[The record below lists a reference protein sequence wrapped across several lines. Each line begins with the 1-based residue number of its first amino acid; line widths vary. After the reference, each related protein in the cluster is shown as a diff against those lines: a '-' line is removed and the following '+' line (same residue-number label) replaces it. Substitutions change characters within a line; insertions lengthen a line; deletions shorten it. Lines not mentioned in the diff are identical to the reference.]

1 MRTIVL
7 VAGGL
12 ILLAST
18 ALLAWR
24 YLGPAAPTAP
34 APAAA
39 FVGAQKCAG
48 CHAEEHARW
57 AKSDDARAMQAA
69 TEATVLGDFADRRF
83 TKDAITSTFFRR
95 ESRFMVRTDGPDGKL
110 AAFEIKYTFGVTP
123 LQQYLVELPGGR
135 LQALPIA
142 WDARPREVGGQRWFH
157 LYPDERIDFR
167 DELHWTRQQ
176 QNWNFMC
183 SDCHSTN
190 VQKNYDAAANRYA
203 TTWSEINVAC
213 EACHGPGSRHV
224 AWADAA
230 RPGRTYD
237 RSDDKGLTALLRER
251 RGVQWTIDAS
261 SGNARRSAPRTTAI
275 ELGVCAQCHARRS
288 QISSDYAPGK
298 PFLDH
303 YLPALITAPLYW
315 PDGQQRDEV
324 YGWAS
329 FLESRMHAAGVTCSD
344 CHEPHGQKLR
354 APGNQVCAQCHAP
367 AKYDAAT
374 HHFHQPGGRGA
385 ECAGCH
391 MPVKRYMVIDP
402 RHDHGLRV
410 PRPDRSVA
418 LGVPNACTGC
428 HADRNPEWA
437 AEKVQS
443 WYGRS
448 PAGYQRFA
456 EAFHAAETGTRDAA
470 RELAALAGDASV
482 PAIVRASAL
491 ARMSA
496 DVGRSPAGIDA
507 MKRAV
512 GDADPL
518 VRRAAAAA
526 LELLPPEAR
535 IAPAVPL
542 LSDPVRIVRMEAA
555 RVLAPVRPE
564 ALSQDARD
572 AYERAAGD
580 LVAAQRTSADRPEA
594 RTNLGTF
601 FATRRRVGDAETE
614 LRAAIALERTFV
626 PAYVNLADLYRT
638 EQREPDVR
646 RVLEEGLAAVP
657 DAPALHYALGLALV
671 RAQRQADAL
680 THLERA
686 AASAPDNARF
696 VYTYAVALHSAGRL
710 REAAAVLETALRRHP
725 NDRDMREF
733 LDQIRAQS
741 SR

>member
-1 MRTIVL
+1 MKTTVL
-7 VAGGL
+7 VAGGV

-18 ALLAWR
+18 VLLAWR
-24 YLGPAAPTAP
+24 YLAPGAPSAP
-34 APAAA
+34 ASPAT

-57 AKSDDARAMQAA
+57 AQSDHARAMQAA

-83 TKDAITSTFFRR
+83 TKDAVASTFFRR
-95 ESRFMVRTDGPDGKL
+95 EGRFMVRTDGPDGKL
-110 AAFEIKYTFGVTP
+110 ADFEIKYTFGVTP

-135 LQALPIA
+135 LQALSIA
-142 WDARPREVGGQRWFH
+142 WDARPREAGGQRWFH

-167 DELHWTRQQ
+167 DELHWTRRQ
-176 QNWNFMC
+176 QNWNYMC

-190 VQKNYDAAANRYA
+190 VRKNYDAAADRYV

-224 AWADAA
+224 AWGEAA
-230 RPGRTYD
+230 RAGRTYD
-237 RSDDKGLTALLRER
+237 RSDDKGLTVLLRER
-251 RGVQWTIDAS
+251 RGMQWTIDAA
-261 SGNARRSAPRTTAI
+261 SGNARRSEPRNTAI
-275 ELGVCAQCHARRS
+275 ELGVCAQCHARRG

-324 YGWAS
+324 YGWGS

-367 AKYDAAT
+367 ARYDAAT
-374 HHFHQPGGRGA
+374 HHFHRPGGGGA
-385 ECAGCH
+385 DCAGCH
-391 MPVKRYMVIDP
+391 MPMKRYMIIDP
-402 RHDHGLRV
+402 RHDHSLRV

-418 LGVPNACTGC
+418 LGVPDACTGC
-428 HADRNPEWA
+428 HADRKPEWA
-437 AEKVQS
+437 AAKVQG

-448 PAGYQRFA
+448 PTGHQRFA
-456 EAFHAAETGTRDAA
+456 EAFHAAETGASDAA
-470 RELAALAGDASV
+470 QQLIALVGDASA

-491 ARMSA
+491 ARMSN
-496 DVGRSPAGIDA
+496 DVGRSPAGVEA

-512 GDADPL
+512 GDPDPL
-518 VRRAAAAA
+518 VRRAAASA

-535 IAPAVPL
+535 IAPVVPL

-564 ALSQDARD
+564 AFSQDTRS
-572 AYERAAGD
+572 AYERAAAD
-580 LVAAQRTSADRPEA
+580 FVAAQRANADRPES

-601 FATRRRVGDAETE
+601 FATRRRVADAETE
-614 LRAAIALERTFV
+614 LRGAIALEPRFV
-626 PAYVNLADLYRT
+626 PAYVNLADLYRA

-646 RVLEEGLAAVP
+646 SVLEEGLKVVP
-657 DAPALHYALGLALV
+657 DDASLHYALGLALV

-680 THLERA
+680 PHLERA
-686 AASAPDNARF
+686 AARAPENPRF
-696 VYTYAVALHSAGRL
+696 VYTYAVALHSAGRT
-710 REAAAVLETALRRHP
+710 REAAAVLDKALRRHP
-725 NDRDMREF
+725 HDRDMQEF
-733 LDQIRAQS
+733 LEQIRARS
-741 SR
+741 PR